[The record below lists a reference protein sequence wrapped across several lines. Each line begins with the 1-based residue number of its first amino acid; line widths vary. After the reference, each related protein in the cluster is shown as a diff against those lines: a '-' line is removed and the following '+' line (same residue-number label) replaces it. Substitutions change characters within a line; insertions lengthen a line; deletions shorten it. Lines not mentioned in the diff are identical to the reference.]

1 MLPAEV
7 EIIGENQTVNENEDI
22 WDAFNYFPSTVYKLK
37 KLKFLNDAKVAC
49 NEAILKEKTRNKLN
63 DIYPVYMSE
72 NLFGYKGMD
81 KLVEYIGSTAWNILK
96 SQGYA
101 IDHYRTTLDAF
112 WCQEHYMHS
121 AMEQHVHGA
130 GSQIV
135 GFYFV
140 QIPENSSEV
149 LFFDPRSAKV
159 QINLPEADLSAA
171 SPASNIIRFTPEEGT
186 LLLTNSYIAHSFTRH
201 ASKTAC
207 QFIHFNV
214 SVVPAPREPDTGCHL
229 PPAEIV

>member
-1 MLPAEV
+1 
-7 EIIGENQTVNENEDI
+7 
-22 WDAFNYFPSTVYKLK
+22 
-37 KLKFLNDAKVAC
+37 
-49 NEAILKEKTRNKLN
+49 
-63 DIYPVYMSE
+63 
-72 NLFGYKGMD
+72 
-81 KLVEYIGSTAWNILK
+81 
-96 SQGYA
+96 
-101 IDHYRTTLDAF
+101 
-112 WCQEHYMHS
+112 
-121 AMEQHVHGA
+121 MEQHVHGA